1 MMGCDAKHRGA
12 HAYAGIKRDDPVVR
26 HFFAEPIHQVDLGAD
41 GPWRGGG
48 GFRGPLKNA
57 FGRAD
62 FVGCLR
68 HIEAALRMHNYAN
81 ARIRA
86 ANSVDVLWLE
96 ALMDGAVPL
105 PQNHAGLANRFRG
118 TAPKILIGIP
128 NDHFVERDSHAKSGV
143 PAKVLIRQ
151 KQDFFSTRESPAHHS
166 AGIRADADGSAVL
179 SGARLDG
186 LG

>member
-1 MMGCDAKHRGA
+1 MR
-12 HAYAGIKRDDPVVR
+12 AGRRFRD
-26 HFFAEPIHQVDLGAD
+26 HSN
-41 GPWRGGG
+41 
-48 GFRGPLKNA
+48 NA

-86 ANSVDVLWLE
+86 ANSLDVLWLE

-118 TAPKILIGIP
+118 TAPKILIAIP
-128 NDHFVERDSHAKSGV
+128 TDHFVSRTSHAKTGV

-151 KQDFFSTRESPAHHS
+151 KQDFFSTGESPAHHS
-166 AGIRADADGSAVL
+166 AGIRAGADGSAVF
-179 SGARLDG
+179 SGERLDG
-186 LG
+186 RG